1 MSHFPLRLIVFWLA
15 AGAFVDANSAVGND
29 GVVARLLPETTVGF
43 LEVSEPSVVMARILD
58 HPLST
63 RIQAMDVF
71 TKATQSKEYRSF
83 LTGRKLF
90 ELQIGMD
97 WRPAIEALTAGGIYA
112 AADGVTEGLV
122 LLVRAKDEAV
132 MENFRV
138 KILELTRLS
147 GEQKKPDDYRGLS
160 IYKLDKGGAAVVR
173 DWLVVTNNADL
184 GKGVLDRLLDAQG
197 NSDDAEEPVEK
208 ADPAGVV
215 GTLSA
220 NAEFQRATQ
229 MRDPQSQVWAFANLK
244 SLRDAGKAKKIF
256 EGKAENPLAE
266 LLAGGIQ
273 STLQQA
279 ICVSSNLTLTDD
291 SVQLRLSTPW
301 QADWIPEERTYFFGP
316 DGNGKA
322 PALPVVPETLLTLAT
337 YRNVSEMWLR
347 AGDLF
352 DEQINDKLAEADS
365 GLSTVFAGRDF
376 GEEIL
381 GSFEPQIGI
390 VVARQDFTAV
400 SPVPAIRLPA
410 FALVMTLREPEVMR
424 SELRRTFQSAIG
436 FFNIVGAQNGNPQL
450 EMDMQK
456 SGDVDL
462 ITSRYLPLKK
472 DQDSTSAPIIYNF
485 SPSAGFSGSRFVLS
499 STASLAQQLAAAPVA
514 QSDAGV
520 NTHLMLDAGVLTKTL
535 DDNRE
540 QLISQNM
547 MTEGRSR
554 EESEASID
562 LLLEFIRNVKDAGL
576 TLDQKDEQLNLQ
588 LRITVNP

>member
-1 MSHFPLRLIVFWLA
+1 M
-15 AGAFVDANSAVGND
+15 
-29 GVVARLLPETTVGF
+29 
-43 LEVSEPSVVMARILD
+43 
-58 HPLST
+58 
-63 RIQAMDVF
+63 
-71 TKATQSKEYRSF
+71 
-83 LTGRKLF
+83 
-90 ELQIGMD
+90 
-97 WRPAIEALTAGGIYA
+97 
-112 AADGVTEGLV
+112 
-122 LLVRAKDEAV
+122 
-132 MENFRV
+132 
-138 KILELTRLS
+138 
-147 GEQKKPDDYRGLS
+147 
-160 IYKLDKGGAAVVR
+160 
-173 DWLVVTNNADL
+173 
-184 GKGVLDRLLDAQG
+184 
-197 NSDDAEEPVEK
+197 
-208 ADPAGVV
+208 
-215 GTLSA
+215 
-220 NAEFQRATQ
+220 
-229 MRDPQSQVWAFANLK
+229 
-244 SLRDAGKAKKIF
+244 
-256 EGKAENPLAE
+256 
-266 LLAGGIQ
+266 
-273 STLQQA
+273 
-279 ICVSSNLTLTDD
+279 
-291 SVQLRLSTPW
+291 
-301 QADWIPEERTYFFGP
+301 
-316 DGNGKA
+316 
-322 PALPVVPETLLTLAT
+322 
-337 YRNVSEMWLR
+337 
-347 AGDLF
+347 F

-576 TLDQKDEQLNLQ
+576 TLEQKDEQLNLQ